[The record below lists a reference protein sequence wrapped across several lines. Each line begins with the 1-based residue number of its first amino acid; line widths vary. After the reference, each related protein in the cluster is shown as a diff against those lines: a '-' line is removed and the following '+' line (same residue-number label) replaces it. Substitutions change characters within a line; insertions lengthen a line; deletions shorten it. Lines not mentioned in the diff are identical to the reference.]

1 MAGPARD
8 YPAGKLLW
16 LHVRLKSVQP
26 GTAQVFYYQSG
37 PTEANSVRFY
47 VPGGGWQDVTVP
59 MPALGDGWQLR
70 FDPPGTSGTCTLAR
84 IWFEERVIYPP
95 PAWPIPTLPT
105 IASNAFRL
113 ASGELGLA
121 HNPDAL
127 GAFQVSF
134 AGQPVAAGNPEALL
148 GYVFGNQ
155 ARWRP
160 FGNSPTQPVSS
171 QTFSNGFGLRNEFTD
186 ADGARWQ
193 IEQRFTSNSPNAI
206 AVETRVSTDRDR
218 QLLYLPAFTLLA
230 GAGSHGTNKSQGL
243 LAGLEYLENEPSSS
257 ELDVMGAAAR
267 RLVPDGKKIT
277 LPLMAIAASNHCLG
291 LIWEPQPD
299 LAPVF
304 DSPDRQFNSGGHLL
318 GLLCPGS
325 DGFNREEGSLL
336 PYSPRVLRTNETL
349 VARCTIVAGHGDTVV
364 PAVQQFIAL
373 RGLPPVPTTALTA
386 SNYFRNAAHAWL
398 DSDIRTNG
406 LIRHA
411 VWPGFGPQP
420 AADASV
426 WMRWLA
432 ERVGDPLLSAQLSN
446 VAATVLD
453 QVPSPALYNS
463 YGVGHV
469 RYPLPALV
477 FGAVLE
483 NAARAGSDAQ
493 GLLGRFQ
500 PDGSVL
506 YVPPSGGPDL
516 GSTHYAPDANG
527 LTADVVLSLLD
538 KALFSGDRALIN
550 TGLGRLRALG
560 KFRHTVPRGAQTWE
574 VPLHTPDILASAHL
588 VLTHLRGYQLTGDPD
603 LLEQARYWAWTG
615 VPFVYLT
622 PPVPGDVGLYAT
634 IPVFG
639 ATQWVGPWFGKPVQW
654 CGLVYAEALH
664 QLALLDPA
672 SPWQQIAD
680 GIAASGTQQ
689 AWPPTDPARQG
700 LLPDF
705 YLLPEQVSEGPAI
718 NPGTLQSQAIQFY
731 TGTRPYRFCALRQHG
746 LFLHAPGDLGDVT
759 QSVDSVAFTLTNWAA
774 SQTRVLMGG
783 FTSVPGVILDGTN
796 APIVWPHQFDPARGL
811 LVLGVQGTNRVRIL
825 HPALPRLEIK
835 SAITNGAIELSW
847 PTANSNF
854 VLQQTVTLPSLD
866 TWSNSPAPVHVAGDR
881 LVVTEPTTSASR
893 FFRLQSTQ

>member
-1 MAGPARD
+1 M
-8 YPAGKLLW
+8 
-16 LHVRLKSVQP
+16 
-26 GTAQVFYYQSG
+26 
-37 PTEANSVRFY
+37 
-47 VPGGGWQDVTVP
+47 
-59 MPALGDGWQLR
+59 
-70 FDPPGTSGTCTLAR
+70 
-84 IWFEERVIYPP
+84 
-95 PAWPIPTLPT
+95 
-105 IASNAFRL
+105 
-113 ASGELGLA
+113 
-121 HNPDAL
+121 
-127 GAFQVSF
+127 
-134 AGQPVAAGNPEALL
+134 
-148 GYVFGNQ
+148 
-155 ARWRP
+155 
-160 FGNSPTQPVSS
+160 
-171 QTFSNGFGLRNEFTD
+171 
-186 ADGARWQ
+186 
-193 IEQRFTSNSPNAI
+193 
-206 AVETRVSTDRDR
+206 
-218 QLLYLPAFTLLA
+218 
-230 GAGSHGTNKSQGL
+230 
-243 LAGLEYLENEPSSS
+243 
-257 ELDVMGAAAR
+257 
-267 RLVPDGKKIT
+267 
-277 LPLMAIAASNHCLG
+277 
-291 LIWEPQPD
+291 
-299 LAPVF
+299 
-304 DSPDRQFNSGGHLL
+304 
-318 GLLCPGS
+318 
-325 DGFNREEGSLL
+325 
-336 PYSPRVLRTNETL
+336 RTNETL
-349 VARCTIVAGHGDTVV
+349 VARCTIVAGHGDTVI
-364 PAVQQFIAL
+364 PAVQQYIAL
-373 RGLPPVPTTALTA
+373 RGLPPVPTAALTA

-411 VWPGFGPQP
+411 VWPGFDPQP
-420 AADASV
+420 AADAAV

-453 QVPSPALYNS
+453 QVPSPTLYNS

-469 RYPLPALV
+469 RYPLPALI
-477 FGAVLE
+477 FGAVLQ
-483 NAARAGSDAQ
+483 NATQAGSDAQ

-550 TGLGRLRALG
+550 TGLGQLRALA

-689 AWPPTDPARQG
+689 AWPPTDRARQG

-731 TGTRPYRFCALRQHG
+731 TGARPYNFCALRQHG

-759 QSVDSVAFTLTNWAA
+759 QSQDSVAFTLTNWAA
-774 SQTRVLMGG
+774 DQTWVLIGG
-783 FTSVPGVILDGTN
+783 FTSVPGVILNGTN
-796 APIVWPHQFDPARGL
+796 APIVWPHQFDLARGL
-811 LVLGVQGTNRVRIL
+811 LVLGVQGTNRLRIL

-835 SAITNGAIELSW
+835 PAITNGAIELSW

-854 VLQQTVTLPSLD
+854 VLQQTVTLPNFN
-866 TWSNSPAPVHVAGDR
+866 TWSNSVAPVHVAGDR
-881 LVVTEPTTSASR
+881 LVVTEPTASTSR
-893 FFRLQSTQ
+893 FFRLKSTQ